1 MVKIFIVLIIAI
13 FAIGILVT
21 AAISLRNRDRINEID
36 RQYYDEEG
44 NHLYYDRSL
53 IEKEEF
59 KRNNPAESGYV
70 RTISRLFRKR
80 KD

>member
-1 MVKIFIVLIIAI
+1 MVKIFIIFILAI
-13 FAIGILVT
+13 FAVGILIA
-21 AAISLRNRDRINEID
+21 AAISLRSQKRTEDMD

-59 KRNNPAESGYV
+59 RRAYPSQSRYI
-70 RTISRLFRKR
+70 RTLRRLFGK
-80 KD
+80 K